1 MTNRTQQPPIQP
13 FDNLSLQLPQPT
25 TLPNGIPLYIVNGN
39 ENPICQLAFCF
50 KAGKMY
56 GQSPAQAIIAPMV
69 AIEESENHNAKTI
82 AERFDFYGAF
92 KFTQTFGEYTQV
104 SLTCLS
110 RHLTHVLPILLDCF
124 QHPTMPDNILNLQQR
139 QIAANI
145 QLKAQQVRTIAQL
158 EANRLIYGD
167 RHPLGQII
175 KPEHI
180 LQLSRHEIHSF
191 FRNHYHPANCSI
203 VAIGDINNQIR
214 QAIERSVAQWND
226 NKTETPDCVWSTE
239 TSGQML
245 SIIDK
250 PGAIQSAIIL
260 QLPAPNYQ
268 HPDFYPLLVLIYIL
282 GGHLHSRLNTNI
294 REQHGYTYGIRAQI
308 IGNQHLQYININ
320 TECDIKYTYPL
331 LEQVHV
337 EINRLL
343 QQPINPNELNT
354 VRQLMLAD
362 LARQLDTPFSRA
374 NLITEHIMFN
384 QPINHF
390 NLQAH
395 AIQNTTPEQLRQL
408 ARQYLNPNLLRTV
421 IATDKNRLKA

>member
-69 AIEESENHNAKTI
+69 AIEESVNHNARTI

-158 EANRLIYGD
+158 EVNRLIYGD

-180 LQLSRHEIHSF
+180 LQLCLCNGFNRWHI
-191 FRNHYHPANCSI
+191 FRMYEP
-203 VAIGDINNQIR
+203 
-214 QAIERSVAQWND
+214 
-226 NKTETPDCVWSTE
+226 
-239 TSGQML
+239 
-245 SIIDK
+245 
-250 PGAIQSAIIL
+250 
-260 QLPAPNYQ
+260 
-268 HPDFYPLLVLIYIL
+268 
-282 GGHLHSRLNTNI
+282 
-294 REQHGYTYGIRAQI
+294 
-308 IGNQHLQYININ
+308 
-320 TECDIKYTYPL
+320 
-331 LEQVHV
+331 
-337 EINRLL
+337 
-343 QQPINPNELNT
+343 
-354 VRQLMLAD
+354 
-362 LARQLDTPFSRA
+362 
-374 NLITEHIMFN
+374 
-384 QPINHF
+384 
-390 NLQAH
+390 
-395 AIQNTTPEQLRQL
+395 
-408 ARQYLNPNLLRTV
+408 
-421 IATDKNRLKA
+421 